1 MPPAINVA
9 CVAINQIPCGNVDA
23 HTHPPDTSVAI
34 VLHKL
39 FANPSICFVLVAS
52 RRAVSHGNPSA
63 FYLFEYE
70 LSPYR
75 TGAAAMSAKELTSS
89 LYRPTAAFLF
99 SVRTLSTLALT
110 AIALTSWAA
119 DRLWPRHMRI
129 DAQHRRLAPKVRGR
143 NIALPFS
150 NEVACAEIASFDD
163 QLEAF
168 LHYEYLGGHDSDDAA
183 KIFLTAS
190 RTGKRASYKIYMLV
204 ENDQLTAVPRLN
216 RMESHGLIT
225 HYELVALTHQDLSF
239 AQQQSRMFEN
249 AYNVPTE
256 QKLETLPSF
265 QLLPALADFLVF
277 KSQTDWRVV
286 GQSTRAPQPLTHHQ
300 ALRLASDIIDVA
312 HFYNLPLDYFLGV
325 GAMENNYM
333 DVNGDLTH
341 AVWKKRAER
350 GDIVL
355 EHGRKRVLVSDYSIG
370 AWQIS
375 RETLRA
381 AHQLYLKDRR
391 NYDQLPP
398 RLRPSRDLD
407 VNSVNSEVLTTY
419 AGLVLRDLLDRFGG
433 DVDQAI
439 GAYNGGIRNPNPA
452 YAAGVKNVALYARR
466 VLEHAPLPAAKSPA
480 ATLPNGTVL

>member
-1 MPPAINVA
+1 
-9 CVAINQIPCGNVDA
+9 
-23 HTHPPDTSVAI
+23 
-34 VLHKL
+34 
-39 FANPSICFVLVAS
+39 
-52 RRAVSHGNPSA
+52 
-63 FYLFEYE
+63 
-70 LSPYR
+70 
-75 TGAAAMSAKELTSS
+75 MSAKKLTST
-89 LYRPTAAFLF
+89 LHRPSSTRLF
-99 SVRTLSTLALT
+99 STRALAALALS
-110 AIALTSWAA
+110 ALALTSWTA
-119 DRLWPRHMRI
+119 DRLWPRHMRVST
-129 DAQHRRLAPKVRGR
+129 QHRHLAPKIRGR

-168 LHYEYLGGHDSDDAA
+168 LRYEYLRGRDPDDTS
-183 KIFLTAS
+183 KIFLTAD
-190 RTGKRASYKIYMLV
+190 RTGRRVHYKIFLLV

-216 RMESHGLIT
+216 RMEAHGLIT
-225 HYELVALTHQDLSF
+225 HYELVAWTKQDLSF
-239 AQQQSRMFEN
+239 AQQQSRLFEN

-256 QKLETLPSF
+256 QKLENLPSF

-300 ALRLASDIIDVA
+300 ALRLASDILDVA

-355 EHGRKRVLVSDYSIG
+355 ERGRKRVLVSDYSIG
-370 AWQIS
+370 TWQIS

-381 AHQLYLKDRR
+381 AHQLYLKDKRH
-391 NYDQLPP
+391 YDELPL

-452 YAAGVKNVALYARR
+452 YAVGVKNVALYARR
-466 VLEHAPLPAAKSPA
+466 VLEHAPLPVAKSPA
-480 ATLPNGTVL
+480 AALPSGTVL

>member
-1 MPPAINVA
+1 MPAKKL
-9 CVAINQIPCGNVDA
+9 
-23 HTHPPDTSVAI
+23 TST
-34 VLHKL
+34 LH
-39 FANPSICFVLVAS
+39 
-52 RRAVSHGNPSA
+52 RPSA
-63 FYLFEYE
+63 ARLFPARA
-70 LSPYR
+70 L
-75 TGAAAMSAKELTSS
+75 AA
-89 LYRPTAAFLF
+89 
-99 SVRTLSTLALT
+99 LALSAL
-110 AIALTSWAA
+110 AITSWTA
-119 DRLWPRHMRI
+119 DRLWPRHMRVS
-129 DAQHRRLAPKVRGR
+129 AQHRHLAPKIHGR

-168 LHYEYLGGHDSDDAA
+168 LRYEYLRGRNSDDAS
-183 KIFLTAS
+183 KIFLTAD
-190 RTGKRASYKIYMLV
+190 RTGRRVHYKIFLLV

-225 HYELVALTHQDLSF
+225 HYELVAWTKQDLSF
-239 AQQQSRMFEN
+239 AQQQSRMFES

-256 QKLETLPSF
+256 QKLENLPSF

-300 ALRLASDIIDVA
+300 ALRLASDILDVA

-341 AVWKKRAER
+341 TVWKKRAER

-355 EHGRKRVLVSDYSIG
+355 ERGRRRVLVSDYSIG
-370 AWQIS
+370 TWQIS

-381 AHQLYLKDRR
+381 AHQLYLKDKRH
-391 NYDQLPP
+391 YDELPP
-398 RLRPSRDLD
+398 RLRPSRELD
-407 VNSVNSEVLTTY
+407 VNSVDSEVLTTY

-439 GAYNGGIRNPNPA
+439 GAYNGGIRNPNPS

-466 VLEHAPLPAAKSPA
+466 VLEHAPIPAAKSPA
-480 ATLPNGTVL
+480 AALPNGTVL

>member
-1 MPPAINVA
+1 
-9 CVAINQIPCGNVDA
+9 
-23 HTHPPDTSVAI
+23 
-34 VLHKL
+34 
-39 FANPSICFVLVAS
+39 
-52 RRAVSHGNPSA
+52 
-63 FYLFEYE
+63 
-70 LSPYR
+70 
-75 TGAAAMSAKELTSS
+75 MSAKKLTRT
-89 LYRPTAAFLF
+89 LHRPSVAKLF
-99 SVRTLSTLALT
+99 SSRPLAALALS
-110 AIALTSWAA
+110 ALALTSWTA
-119 DRLWPRHMRI
+119 DRLWPRQMRVS
-129 DAQHRRLAPKVRGR
+129 AHHRLLAPKVQDR

-150 NEVACAEIASFDD
+150 SEVACAEIASFDD

-168 LHYEYLGGHDSDDAA
+168 LRYEYLRGRDPDDAS
-183 KIFLTAS
+183 KIFLTAGH
-190 RTGKRASYKIYMLV
+190 TGKRTNYKIFLLV
-204 ENDQLTAVPRLN
+204 ENDQLAAVPRLN

-225 HYELVALTHQDLSF
+225 HYELVVWTKQDLAF
-239 AQQQSRMFEN
+239 AQQQSRLFEN
-249 AYNVPTE
+249 AYNLPSE

-286 GQSTRAPQPLTHHQ
+286 GQSTRAPEPLTHHQ
-300 ALRLASDIIDVA
+300 ALRLASDILDVA

-341 AVWKKRAER
+341 AVWKKSAER

-355 EHGRKRVLVSDYSIG
+355 ERGRKRVLVSDYSIG
-370 AWQIS
+370 TWQIS

-381 AHQLYLKDRR
+381 AHQLYLKDKRH
-391 NYDQLPP
+391 YDELPP

-419 AGLVLRDLLDRFGG
+419 AGLVLRDLLDRFDG

-452 YAAGVKNVALYARR
+452 YAAGVKNVALYARK
-466 VLEHAPLPAAKSPA
+466 VLEHAPLPVAKSTA
-480 ATLPNGTVL
+480 ASLPNGTVL

>member
-1 MPPAINVA
+1 
-9 CVAINQIPCGNVDA
+9 
-23 HTHPPDTSVAI
+23 
-34 VLHKL
+34 
-39 FANPSICFVLVAS
+39 
-52 RRAVSHGNPSA
+52 
-63 FYLFEYE
+63 
-70 LSPYR
+70 
-75 TGAAAMSAKELTSS
+75 MSAKKLTSTVH
-89 LYRPTAAFLF
+89 RPSAAKLFSARALAAFA
-99 SVRTLSTLALT
+99 LSG
-110 AIALTSWAA
+110 IALTSWTA
-119 DRLWPRHMRI
+119 DRLWPRHMRFSG
-129 DAQHRRLAPKVRGR
+129 QHRHLAPKIHGR
-143 NIALPFS
+143 NVALPFS

-168 LHYEYLGGHDSDDAA
+168 LRYEYLRGRDPDDASN
-183 KIFLTAS
+183 IFLTAD
-190 RTGKRASYKIYMLV
+190 RTGKRAHYKIYMLV

-216 RMESHGLIT
+216 RMETHGLIT
-225 HYELVALTHQDLSF
+225 HYELVAWTKQDLSF

-256 QKLETLPSF
+256 QKLENLPSF

-286 GQSTRAPQPLTHHQ
+286 GQSTRGPQPLTHHQ
-300 ALRLASDIIDVA
+300 ALRLASDILDVA

-341 AVWKKRAER
+341 TVWKKRAER

-355 EHGRKRVLVSDYSIG
+355 ERGRRRVLVSDYSIG
-370 AWQIS
+370 TWQIS

-381 AHQLYLKDRR
+381 AHQLYLKDKRH
-391 NYDQLPP
+391 YDELPP
-398 RLRPSRDLD
+398 RLRPSRELD
-407 VNSVNSEVLTTY
+407 VNSVDSEVLTTY

-439 GAYNGGIRNPNPA
+439 GAYNGGIRNPNPS

-480 ATLPNGTVL
+480 AALPNGTVL

>member
-1 MPPAINVA
+1 MSAEKLTRNLHRPSPA
-9 CVAINQIPCGNVDA
+9 
-23 HTHPPDTSVAI
+23 
-34 VLHKL
+34 KL
-39 FANPSICFVLVAS
+39 FPV
-52 RRAVSHGNPSA
+52 RALAALGLSA
-63 FYLFEYE
+63 L
-70 LSPYR
+70 
-75 TGAAAMSAKELTSS
+75 
-89 LYRPTAAFLF
+89 
-99 SVRTLSTLALT
+99 
-110 AIALTSWAA
+110 ALTSWTA
-119 DRLWPRHMRI
+119 DRLWPRHMR
-129 DAQHRRLAPKVRGR
+129 ASAHHGHLRPKLHGR
-143 NIALPFS
+143 NVALPFS
-150 NEVACAEIASFDD
+150 NEVACAEIASFNDP
-163 QLEAF
+163 LEAF
-168 LHYEYLGGHDSDDAA
+168 LRYEYLRGRDPDEAA
-183 KIFLTAS
+183 KIFLTRDHTS
-190 RTGKRASYKIYMLV
+190 KRASYEIFMLV
-204 ENDQLTAVPRLN
+204 ENDQLTAIPRLN
-216 RMESHGLIT
+216 RMETHGLIT
-225 HYELVALTHQDLSF
+225 SYELVAWTRQDLSF

-249 AYNVPTE
+249 AYDVPTE

-300 ALRLASDIIDVA
+300 ALRLASDILDVA

-355 EHGRKRVLVSDYSIG
+355 QRGRQRVLVSDYSIG

-381 AHQLYLKDRR
+381 AHQLYLKDKR

-407 VNSVNSEVLTTY
+407 VNSVNSEALTTY
-419 AGLVLRDLLDRFGG
+419 AGLVLRDLLDRFDGN
-433 DVDQAI
+433 VDQAI

-466 VLEHAPLPAAKSPA
+466 VLEHTPLPAAKSPA

>member
-1 MPPAINVA
+1 MSAKKLTRSLHRPSPAR
-9 CVAINQIPCGNVDA
+9 
-23 HTHPPDTSVAI
+23 
-34 VLHKL
+34 L
-39 FANPSICFVLVAS
+39 FS
-52 RRAVSHGNPSA
+52 RRA
-63 FYLFEYE
+63 L
-70 LSPYR
+70 
-75 TGAAAMSAKELTSS
+75 AA
-89 LYRPTAAFLF
+89 
-99 SVRTLSTLALT
+99 LALS
-110 AIALTSWAA
+110 ALALSSWTA
-119 DRLWPRHMRI
+119 DRLWPRQMHVS
-129 DAQHRRLAPKVRGR
+129 AHHRHIAPKVQGR
-143 NIALPFS
+143 NIVLPFS
-150 NEVACAEIASFDD
+150 NEVASAEIASFDD
-163 QLEAF
+163 QLEA
-168 LHYEYLGGHDSDDAA
+168 LLRYEYLRGRDPDDAA
-183 KIFLTAS
+183 KIFLTTGHS
-190 RTGKRASYKIYMLV
+190 GKRANYKIFLLV
-204 ENDQLTAVPRLN
+204 ENDQLAAVQRLN

-225 HYELVALTHQDLSF
+225 HYELVAWTGQDLAF
-239 AQQQSRMFEN
+239 AEQQSRVFQN
-249 AYNVPTE
+249 AYNLPTK

-300 ALRLASDIIDVA
+300 ALRLASDILDVA

-355 EHGRKRVLVSDYSIG
+355 EHDRKRVLVSDYSIG
-370 AWQIS
+370 TWQIS

-381 AHQLYLKDRR
+381 AHQLYLKDKR

-439 GAYNGGIRNPNPA
+439 GAYNGGARNPNPA

-466 VLEHAPLPAAKSPA
+466 VLEHAPLPAAKPPA
-480 ATLPNGTVL
+480 AALPSGTVL

>member
-1 MPPAINVA
+1 
-9 CVAINQIPCGNVDA
+9 
-23 HTHPPDTSVAI
+23 
-34 VLHKL
+34 
-39 FANPSICFVLVAS
+39 
-52 RRAVSHGNPSA
+52 
-63 FYLFEYE
+63 
-70 LSPYR
+70 
-75 TGAAAMSAKELTSS
+75 MSAKKNTRNFR
-89 LYRPTAAFLF
+89 RPAAAKLF
-99 SVRTLSTLALT
+99 SRRTLAVIALATLALT
-110 AIALTSWAA
+110 SWTA
-119 DRLWPRHMRI
+119 DRLWPRHMRVS
-129 DAQHRRLAPKVRGR
+129 AHHRHLAPKVQGR
-143 NIALPFS
+143 RVAVPFS
-150 NEVACAEIASFDD
+150 NEIACAEIASFDD

-168 LHYEYLGGHDSDDAA
+168 LRYEYLRGRDPDDAS
-183 KIFLTAS
+183 KIFLTADHS
-190 RTGKRASYKIYMLV
+190 GKRSSYRIFILV

-216 RMESHGLIT
+216 RMESRSLINR
-225 HYELVALTHQDLSF
+225 YELVAWTQQDLAF

-249 AYNVPTE
+249 TYNIPTE

-286 GQSTRAPQPLTHHQ
+286 GQSSRAPQPLTHHQ
-300 ALRLASDIIDVA
+300 ALRLASDILDVA

-333 DVNGDLTH
+333 EVNGDLTH

-355 EHGRKRVLVSDYSIG
+355 ERGRKRVLVSDYSIG
-370 AWQIS
+370 TWQIS

-391 NYDQLPP
+391 HYDELPP

-419 AGLVLRDLLDRFGG
+419 AGLVLRDLLDRFDG

-480 ATLPNGTVL
+480 GALPSGTVL

>member
-1 MPPAINVA
+1 MCAK
-9 CVAINQIPCGNVDA
+9 
-23 HTHPPDTSVAI
+23 
-34 VLHKL
+34 KL
-39 FANPSICFVLVAS
+39 TQNL
-52 RRAVSHGNPSA
+52 RRA
-63 FYLFEYE
+63 
-70 LSPYR
+70 
-75 TGAAAMSAKELTSS
+75 AAAKHFPAHALKAVALSA
-89 LYRPTAAFLF
+89 
-99 SVRTLSTLALT
+99 LALACWT
-110 AIALTSWAA
+110 A
-119 DRLWPRHMRI
+119 DRLWPRQMSAARQPGHLR
-129 DAQHRRLAPKVRGR
+129 PKFHGR
-143 NIALPFS
+143 QIALPFS
-150 NEVACAEIASFDD
+150 NEVASAEIARFDD

-168 LHYEYLGGHDSDDAA
+168 LRYEYFRGRDPDDAS
-183 KIFLTAS
+183 KIFLTAGHS
-190 RTGKRASYKIYMLV
+190 GKHASYKIFLLV
-204 ENDQLTAVPRLN
+204 ENDQLTAIPQLN

-225 HYELVALTHQDLSF
+225 HYELVAWTKQDLAL

-286 GQSTRAPQPLTHHQ
+286 GRSTRAPQPLTHHQ
-300 ALRLASDIIDVA
+300 ALRLASDILDVA
-312 HFYNLPLDYFLGV
+312 HFYDLPLDYFLGV

-341 AVWKKRAER
+341 AVWKKRAES

-355 EHGRKRVLVSDYSIG
+355 ERGRKRVLVSDYSIG
-370 AWQIS
+370 TWQIS

-381 AHQLYLKDRR
+381 AHQLYLKDKRH
-391 NYDQLPP
+391 YDQLPP
-398 RLRPSRDLD
+398 RLRPSRHLD
-407 VNSVNSEVLTTY
+407 VNSVTSEVLTTY

-452 YAAGVKNVALYARR
+452 YAAGVRNVALYARR

-480 ATLPNGTVL
+480 ANLPNGTVL

>member
-1 MPPAINVA
+1 
-9 CVAINQIPCGNVDA
+9 
-23 HTHPPDTSVAI
+23 
-34 VLHKL
+34 
-39 FANPSICFVLVAS
+39 
-52 RRAVSHGNPSA
+52 
-63 FYLFEYE
+63 
-70 LSPYR
+70 
-75 TGAAAMSAKELTSS
+75 MSAKKLTSTLHHS
-89 LYRPTAAFLF
+89 SGAKHFPARALAAVFL
-99 SVRTLSTLALT
+99 SAL
-110 AIALTSWAA
+110 ALTSWTA
-119 DRLWPRHMRI
+119 DRLWPRHI
-129 DAQHRRLAPKVRGR
+129 RLAAHHRHLGPKIQGR
-143 NIALPFS
+143 HIALPFS

-168 LHYEYLGGHDSDDAA
+168 LRYEYLRGRDQDDASR
-183 KIFLTAS
+183 IFLTAD
-190 RTGKRASYKIYMLV
+190 RAGKRIFYKIFLLT
-204 ENDQLTAVPRLN
+204 ENDQLTAIPRLN
-216 RMESHGLIT
+216 RMQAHGLIT
-225 HYELVALTHQDLSF
+225 HYELVAWTRQNLAL

-265 QLLPALADFLVF
+265 QLLPALADLLVF
-277 KSQTDWRVV
+277 KSQTDWRIV
-286 GQSTRAPQPLTHHQ
+286 GQRSQAPQPLTHHQ
-300 ALRLASDIIDVA
+300 ALRLASDILDVA

-325 GAMENNYM
+325 GAMENNFM

-355 EHGRKRVLVSDYSIG
+355 ERGRKRVLVSDYSIG
-370 AWQIS
+370 TWQIS

-381 AHQLYLKDRR
+381 AHQLYLKDKRH
-391 NYDQLPP
+391 YDQLPP
-398 RLRPSRDLD
+398 RLRPSHDLD
-407 VNSVNSEVLTTY
+407 LESVHSEVLTTY

-480 ATLPNGTVL
+480 ATLPNHTVL